1 MGTESRIIIDWGTT
15 NFRAYRFDEAGAVAE
30 TRQASAGILSV
41 VDGAFEAVLEREIGG
56 WIGPRSEILLSGMI
70 TSRNGWVETPYI
82 EAPATLADLA
92 RGTREVAAQNGAR
105 LRFLPGVC
113 MRSPHPDV
121 MRGEEIQVFGA
132 TASDEDVT
140 VVLPGTHS
148 KWVEVEAGRLAA
160 FRTFFTGEMF
170 ALLRNHSIIGKV
182 ATSDTPTADA
192 FTEGVRRALA
202 ADSAGILNDIF
213 AVRAGTLLG
222 AVAAGD
228 VAERL
233 SGVLIGHEVRAGLQA
248 RTGSGPIRLVG
259 DAALCARYRVALEA
273 AGATAEFGPEQATV
287 AGFRKLAALE
297 H

>member
-1 MGTESRIIIDWGTT
+1 MDAESRIIIDWGTT
-15 NFRAYRFDEAGAVAE
+15 NFRAYRFDAAGTVIE

-41 VDGAFEAVLEREIGG
+41 ADGAFEAILEREIGG
-56 WIGPRSEILLSGMI
+56 WIAPRSEILLSGMI
-70 TSRNGWVETPYI
+70 TSRNGWVETPYV
-82 EAPATLADLA
+82 ETPATLADLA
-92 RGTREVAAQNGAR
+92 RGTREATARNGAR

-113 MRSPHPDV
+113 MRKPHPDV

-132 TASDEDVT
+132 TAPEENAT

-148 KWVEVEAGRLAA
+148 KWVEVETGRLTA

-182 ATSDTPTADA
+182 ASSDAPSANAFAD
-192 FTEGVRRALA
+192 GLQRALA
-202 ADSAGILNDIF
+202 ADSAGMLNDIF

-233 SGVLIGHEVRAGLQA
+233 SGVLIGHEIRAALQA

-259 DAALCARYRVALEA
+259 ERALCERYRTALA
-273 AGATAEFGPEQATV
+273 LGGVTAEFGPEQATV

-297 H
+297 L